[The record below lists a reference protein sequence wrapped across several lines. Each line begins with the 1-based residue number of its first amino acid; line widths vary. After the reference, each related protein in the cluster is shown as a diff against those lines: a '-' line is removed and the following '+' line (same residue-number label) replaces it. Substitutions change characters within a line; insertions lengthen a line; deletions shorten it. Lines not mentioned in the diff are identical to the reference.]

1 MLYLCCKDFIVN
13 IMTIERTTSEFII
26 RFPFTSDIERMQDMV
41 DYLRYKELTAKYELA
56 QSEVDNL
63 AKSINKQWWQK
74 NQYKFD

>member
-1 MLYLCCKDFIVN
+1 
-13 IMTIERTTSEFII
+13 MTIERTTSEFII